1 MSESHKIIEVRTL
14 DGKNLFLKFSNG
26 KSGTFNFED
35 FFSYKGILAP
45 LKDDNFFKKV
55 TIVDG
60 TISWPDECDFNPDVL
75 YSIITNEKI
84 YVDGELVF
92 DPLLKKEAWLNPKM
106 CQQT

>member
-1 MSESHKIIEVRTL
+1 MNETHRITEVKTL
-14 DGKNLFLKFSNG
+14 NDKNLFLKFSDG

-45 LKDDNFFKKV
+45 LKDEDVFKKV
-55 TIVDG
+55 IIVDG
-60 TISWPDECDFNPDVL
+60 TISWPNECDFNPDVL

-92 DPLLKKEAWLNPKM
+92 DPLLKKDAWLHK
-106 CQQT
+106 T

>member
-14 DGKNLFLKFSNG
+14 NGKNLFLKFSDG

-45 LKDDNFFKKV
+45 LKDDDFFKKV
-55 TIVDG
+55 TIIDG

-92 DPLLKKEAWLNPKM
+92 DPLLKKEAWLNPK
-106 CQQT
+106 TS

>member
-1 MSESHKIIEVRTL
+1 MSEIHQIAEVKTL
-14 DGKNLFLKFSNG
+14 NGKNIFLKFSNE

-45 LKDDNFFKKV
+45 LKDEEVFKKV

-60 TISWPDECDFNPDVL
+60 TISWPNECDFNPDVL

-92 DPLLKKEAWLNPKM
+92 DPLLKKDAWLHK
-106 CQQT
+106 T

>member
-1 MSESHKIIEVRTL
+1 MSEIHQITEVKTL
-14 DGKNLFLKFSNG
+14 NGKNIFLKFSDG

-45 LKDDNFFKKV
+45 LKDEEVFKKV
-55 TIVDG
+55 MIVDG
-60 TISWPDECDFNPDVL
+60 TISWPNECDFNPDVL

-92 DPLLKKEAWLNPKM
+92 DPLLKKDAWLHK
-106 CQQT
+106 T